1 MRETRIA
8 NRYAKALFE
17 LSLELDQ
24 LDHTRDDMEL
34 LHLVCRQNREFVLML
49 KSPIIKETKKQAI
62 LQDIFEKKMHE
73 LTYKFLMVIT
83 RNKREDILTEIAEQ
97 YIKIFK
103 EYKNILP
110 TILTSA
116 VKLDEGTRNK
126 IIQILGDRANAT
138 IELTEEIDEEIIGG
152 FILEFADQQYDASLQ
167 RKIKNLRKDFE
178 VNYYIKGF

>member
-17 LSLELDQ
+17 LSLELDH
-24 LDHTRDDMEL
+24 LEHTRVDMEL
-34 LHLVCRQNREFVLML
+34 LHSVCKQNREFVLML
-49 KSPIIKETKKQAI
+49 KSPVIKETKKQAI
-62 LQDIFEKKMHE
+62 LRDIFEEKMHT

-97 YIKIFK
+97 YIKIYK

-116 VKLDEGTRNK
+116 VKLDEGTRDK
-126 IIQILGDRANAT
+126 IVKLLSDRANAS
-138 IELTEEIDEEIIGG
+138 IELTQKIDEEIIGG
-152 FILEFADQQYDASLQ
+152 FILEFNDQQYDASLQ